1 MILIINKKDPVVL
14 VCVTNQRDCVRLIEA
29 GIKIAGNIENSSVC
43 VFSVRPQN
51 AAGQELG
58 EALEF
63 LRQQAISNNADMMIA
78 FDNDAVSATAAYV
91 KELNAIQ
98 IVTGIAGN
106 GTSGFIDTLR
116 NKIPDTIISMVS
128 KDGMV
133 HNLYPENYCPYEN
146 PVRTI

>member
-1 MILIINKKDPVVL
+1 MIIIINEKNPVVL

-29 GIKIAGNIENSSVC
+29 GVKISETIENSKVC

-51 AAGQELG
+51 AMGEELG
-58 EALEF
+58 EALEY
-63 LRQQAISNNADMMIA
+63 LRQQASLNDADMMIV
-78 FDNDAVSATAAYV
+78 FDNDAVFATSSYV
-91 KELNAIQ
+91 KEVNAVQ

-106 GTSGFIDTLR
+106 GTSGFIDRLR
-116 NKIPDTIISMVS
+116 NQIPETIISMVS
-128 KDGMV
+128 KDGII